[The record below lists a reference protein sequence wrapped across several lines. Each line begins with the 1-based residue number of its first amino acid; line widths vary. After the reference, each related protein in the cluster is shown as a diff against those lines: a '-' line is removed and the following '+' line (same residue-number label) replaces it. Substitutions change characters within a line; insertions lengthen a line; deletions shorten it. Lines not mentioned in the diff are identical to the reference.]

1 MSKGSSAP
9 DPIPESQYSK
19 TMADIARKQ
28 QDWYKQNYQPQEQ
41 ALIERL
47 QRNPLADLGKAQ
59 TSFDASAL
67 MNDGIRA
74 RSLSRFG
81 AVDRNAGNSSR
92 LAALSN
98 AAATGAGITSF
109 GANSLNTNNALL
121 GEVVGLGRQAVGQA
135 QEGLGTANSNYM
147 AQQQQYQQ
155 AQAAQNNAN
164 AQATSQLVQGAGM
177 AALLWP
183 SDSELKEAVTEI
195 DSALDKLDALTG
207 VTWQW
212 NDEANE
218 LGLVGAG
225 AGVIAQDVQAVLPQ
239 AVKERD
245 EHLAVD
251 YAAVIG
257 LLVNA
262 VKELKQEV
270 ATLRGDK

>member
-1 MSKGSSAP
+1 MSKGSAP

-59 TSFDASAL
+59 ASFDESVL

-74 RSLSRFG
+74 RSLSRYG
-81 AVDRNAGNSSR
+81 TVDRNPGNSSR

-98 AAATGAGITSF
+98 TAATGAGITNF
-109 GANSLNTNNALL
+109 GTNALNTNNALL

-135 QEGLGTANSNYM
+135 QTGLDSANKNYM
-147 AQQQQYQQ
+147 TQQQQHQQ
-155 AQAAQNNAN
+155 AIAAQNNAN
-164 AQATSQLVQGAGM
+164 MQATGAALSAAGTAGM
-177 AALLWP
+177 LWMM
-183 SDSELKEAVTEI
+183 SDASLKEGVTQI
-195 DSALDKLDALTG
+195 YSALDRLDAVTG

-262 VKELKQEV
+262 VKELKQEI
-270 ATLRGDK
+270 TLLKGDR

>member
-1 MSKGSSAP
+1 MSKGSAP

-59 TSFDASAL
+59 TAFDASAL
-67 MNDGIRA
+67 MNDGIRS

-81 AVDRNAGNSSR
+81 TVDRNAGNSSR

-98 AAATGAGITSF
+98 VAATGAGITSF

-121 GEVVGLGRQAVGQA
+121 GDVVGLGRQAVGQA

-164 AQATSQLVQGAGM
+164 AQATGQLVQGAGL
-177 AALLWP
+177 AAMLAF

-239 AVKERD
+239 AIKERD

>member
-1 MSKGSSAP
+1 MSKGSAP

-41 ALIERL
+41 ALIEQL

-74 RSLSRFG
+74 RSLSRYG
-81 AVDRNAGNSSR
+81 TVDHNAGNSSR

-98 AAATGAGITSF
+98 AAATGAGITNF

-155 AQAAQNNAN
+155 AVAAQNNAN
-164 AQATSQLVQGAGM
+164 AQATGQLVQGAGL
-177 AALLWP
+177 AAMLAF
-183 SDSELKEAVTEI
+183 SDSELKDAVTEI